1 MSMLKIAIR
10 CFVRYVGIPELL
22 VFVVADEAMSCLDT
36 PHARS
41 TLHRSPAER
50 YLRNLVFVVADV
62 VLRRTRVVHST
73 ALRER

>member
-1 MSMLKIAIR
+1 
-10 CFVRYVGIPELL
+10 V
-22 VFVVADEAMSCLDT
+22 LDT

-73 ALRER
+73 ALRERYLTYM